1 MSVQTQLNE
10 YFETPDD
17 DIDELINIMYNTRV
31 TVPIDEVISNYRYLI
46 TSTDICP
53 DFVRNI
59 QKTHSSWVTMF
70 DEWDLSNPEHMNI
83 RNMVANT
90 CKYPHNPPVYD
101 ACKDIIA
108 ALEAILV
115 FSQQDIH
122 MIGN

>member
-1 MSVQTQLNE
+1 
-10 YFETPDD
+10 
-17 DIDELINIMYNTRV
+17 
-31 TVPIDEVISNYRYLI
+31 
-46 TSTDICP
+46 
-53 DFVRNI
+53 
-59 QKTHSSWVTMF
+59 MF

-90 CKYPHNPPVYD
+90 CKYQHNPPVYD

-122 MIGN
+122 MIVD